1 MILDPILIYTFKL
14 GVFEQRVAT
23 LLANIL
29 MFFMYIYYG
38 KGIFKIDLKKENK
51 L

>member
-14 GVFEQRVAT
+14 GVFGAAVAT

-29 MFFMYIYYG
+29 MFLCIYIME
-38 KGIFKIDLKKENK
+38 KEFKIDLKRK
-51 L
+51 